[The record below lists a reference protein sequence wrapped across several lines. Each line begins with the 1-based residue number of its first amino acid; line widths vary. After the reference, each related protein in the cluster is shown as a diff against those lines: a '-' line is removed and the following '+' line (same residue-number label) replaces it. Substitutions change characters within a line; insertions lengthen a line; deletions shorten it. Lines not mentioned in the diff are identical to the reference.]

1 MSPLELRPA
10 IADARAAR
18 SRRALLAGSV
28 GNLVEWYEFGV
39 YGCLV
44 TVIADNFF
52 ATGGPA
58 GGAGALVAT
67 YASFALA
74 FFFRPVGAVLFGRL
88 GDRAGRLPA
97 LVASV
102 TVMTLAT
109 TAIGLLPTRDAIG
122 VAAPVLLTVLR
133 VLQGLSAGGE
143 FGGAVS
149 LMTEHAP
156 AGRRG
161 LHGAFQSFTVALGLL
176 AGAGTAAALATV
188 LPAAALYGW
197 GWRIPFLLALPL
209 GAVALWLR
217 TGVEEPPPPEPAPV
231 PAGAPDRADVMR
243 ADGTRGDVVR
253 TDVVRTD
260 GTRTDGTRTDGT
272 RTDGTRADVV
282 RAVVVRAVVLGIGRV
297 MGWSAAGYTF
307 LVVLPAHLQAVL
319 GTSVRDALLATA
331 LANLGF
337 AAAILPA
344 GALSDR
350 IGRRPVMVFGALSVV
365 LLALPLL
372 RLLQSPEAGPGAKGG
387 AVLLAGALVGLLA
400 GPGPAMLAEMFPRR
414 IRCTGLGVAYALAN
428 AVFSGC
434 AGLVITALT
443 ARTGSPDV
451 PAFYAAGVCAV
462 SAAALLTLGGRDHRE
477 PLR

>member
-1 MSPLELRPA
+1 MHPAGAGARTARP
-10 IADARAAR
+10 
-18 SRRALLAGSV
+18 RRALLAGSV

-44 TVIADNFF
+44 TVIAHNFF

-74 FFFRPVGAVLFGRL
+74 FFFRPIGALLFGRL
-88 GDRAGRLPA
+88 GDRAGRRPA

-122 VAAPVLLTVLR
+122 AAAPVLLTVLR

-176 AGAGTAAALATV
+176 AGAGTAAALATA
-188 LPAAALYGW
+188 LPAEALYGW

-217 TGVEEPPPPEPAPV
+217 TGVVEPPLPDPAPGPR
-231 PAGAPDRADVMR
+231 PAGGPDGA
-243 ADGTRGDVVR
+243 GVVH
-253 TDVVRTD
+253 
-260 GTRTDGTRTDGT
+260 
-272 RTDGTRADVV
+272 
-282 RAVVVRAVVLGIGRV
+282 AVVLGIGRV

-307 LVVLPAHLQAVL
+307 LVVLPTHLQAVL

-372 RLLQSPEAGPGAKGG
+372 RLLQSPAAGPGAKAG

-451 PAFYAAGVCAV
+451 PAYYAAGACAV
-462 SAAALLTLGGRDHRE
+462 SAAALLTLGGSDHKE
-477 PLR
+477 ALR